1 MSSVSQLGK
10 FEITG
15 ELGKGSFGVVYRGRD
30 PHLNRDVAIKVCT
43 LDDEELRQRFLREAA
58 ISGRLDHRNIVTVH
72 EYSSDGPTP
81 YLVQEFLSGSDLRQ
95 VIKERRAWSVA
106 QRLDALLGIAE
117 GLAYAHGEGVIHRDI
132 KPANIRV
139 DDDGRVKIL
148 DFGIAKLAND
158 ESRLTQKGVTM
169 GTASYLPPEQVRG
182 GDVDTRSDLFSFGVL
197 AYELLTFERPFRGK
211 TISALVYQ
219 ILYKVPAALKT
230 VWPDCPEELS
240 DLVARCL
247 EKEPDKRFAKAEEV
261 VEALAAI
268 KAGVAA
274 GRWPSLAAS
283 AVAGPPAGRD
293 EDSSVSKS
301 DLLSQSMISRAADE
315 ADSAGGDVM
324 EETSTAAVMPPR
336 DSEATQPVPII
347 SSVVTAAN
355 APTALIDTAAIR
367 AARAL
372 PKDPQEAAT
381 VSISTSKRTCCLR
394 PCSLSSTPINV
405 ATRRSSM
412 WMRS

>member
-15 ELGKGSFGVVYRGRD
+15 ELGKGSFGIVYRGRD

-95 VIKERRAWSVA
+95 VIKERRGWSVE

-182 GDVDTRSDLFSFGVL
+182 GDVDTRSD
-197 AYELLTFERPFRGK
+197 
-211 TISALVYQ
+211 
-219 ILYKVPAALKT
+219 
-230 VWPDCPEELS
+230 
-240 DLVARCL
+240 
-247 EKEPDKRFAKAEEV
+247 
-261 VEALAAI
+261 
-268 KAGVAA
+268 
-274 GRWPSLAAS
+274 
-283 AVAGPPAGRD
+283 
-293 EDSSVSKS
+293 
-301 DLLSQSMISRAADE
+301 
-315 ADSAGGDVM
+315 
-324 EETSTAAVMPPR
+324 
-336 DSEATQPVPII
+336 
-347 SSVVTAAN
+347 
-355 APTALIDTAAIR
+355 
-367 AARAL
+367 
-372 PKDPQEAAT
+372 
-381 VSISTSKRTCCLR
+381 
-394 PCSLSSTPINV
+394 
-405 ATRRSSM
+405 
-412 WMRS
+412 